1 MNTYLYH
8 IVSAE
13 NRDKESLINEDR
25 IVNEGKGLMM
35 SIARADRID
44 DAKEQTEAVLYLDDN
59 SSMGGMI
66 HISPINNLLTIDKSF
81 GIKAYQHYLRVLHD
95 GLSYAVQNMM
105 DKYVFILLI
114 LFFICYLYFKK
125 FISQHLVHRM
135 YICGISNL
143 YIKPH
148 QYV

>member
-44 DAKEQTEAVLYLDDN
+44 DAKELTEAVLYLDDN
-59 SSMGGMI
+59 SGMGGMI
-66 HISPINNLLTIDKSF
+66 HISQI
-81 GIKAYQHYLRVLHD
+81 GRAHV
-95 GLSYAVQNMM
+95 
-105 DKYVFILLI
+105 
-114 LFFICYLYFKK
+114 
-125 FISQHLVHRM
+125 
-135 YICGISNL
+135 
-143 YIKPH
+143 
-148 QYV
+148 

>member
-44 DAKEQTEAVLYLDDN
+44 DAKELTEAVLYLDDN
-59 SSMGGMI
+59 SGMGGMI

-105 DKYVFILLI
+105 DKTVLGGSAYDMFRDINTML
-114 LFFICYLYFKK
+114 
-125 FISQHLVHRM
+125 
-135 YICGISNL
+135 
-143 YIKPH
+143 P
-148 QYV
+148 